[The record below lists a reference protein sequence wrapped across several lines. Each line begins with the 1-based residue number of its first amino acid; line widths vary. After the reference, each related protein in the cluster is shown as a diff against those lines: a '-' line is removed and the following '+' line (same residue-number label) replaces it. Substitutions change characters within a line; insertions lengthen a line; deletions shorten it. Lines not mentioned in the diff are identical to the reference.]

1 MGASREP
8 VAIIGMS
15 GRFPGANTLEQFWEN
30 LRNGVESIQRI
41 PEKIIDTRRD
51 PRGNLPPNFVPRG
64 SFLADTEWFDHQFF
78 GLSLRDAKVMDPQQ
92 RLFIEYAWTAIEDA
106 GYEPETLGERVAV
119 YGGGGPSRHILDAL
133 DAFGHDYGTMFEVV
147 ATGVANAMAMRVSHL
162 FNLLGESLYIYTA
175 CSTTLVAIDMACRA
189 VLDGRADV
197 ALAGGTA
204 LWLPQME
211 GYEHVEGMILS
222 KDGHCR
228 AFDARASGTI
238 WGNGVGALV
247 VKPLAQALRDRD
259 PIRAVIAGSAVNND
273 GRLNKLSFASPS
285 AEGQTRCIKMAYA
298 ESGVPTQSISF
309 VEAHGT
315 GTVVGDPL
323 ELEGLHMAFGKG
335 KGPKTVALGS
345 VKTNIGHL
353 DPVAGIAS
361 VAKTVLAL
369 ENEELPASLHF
380 EKPNPAI
387 DFESGPFFVNSTLRP
402 WPRMDGAPRRAGVN
416 SFGVGG
422 TNAHVILEEA
432 PRPEQPVRSARPRQL
447 VTLSARTEKALDNMT
462 AQLAAHLR
470 KHPELDVADVA
481 FTRALGRRQFDARR
495 ALVVEDVPSLIQA
508 LESPPP
514 AVKVRPRA
522 EQQKVVF
529 LFPGQGSQH
538 TRMAQELYTSEPE
551 FRRDVDDCCE
561 ALQGLL
567 KQDVRKVLFPEQ
579 DKLAWAEEQIQ
590 QTYLTQ
596 PILFVVEYALAR
608 QWMRWGIQPAAMLG
622 HSVGEYVA
630 ACLAG
635 VFNPG
640 EALTLLAARGRC
652 IQEAPTGAMIAV
664 TRPESEVVPLLGPGL
679 DVAAVNGPGQCVV
692 SGPHEAIEALE
703 KVLTGKGIE
712 SFRLRTS
719 HAFHSAMLEGAAD
732 KFLGAARRVKFRAPQ
747 LPFIS
752 NVTGTWITPEQ
763 ATDPQYWARHLRQP
777 VRFWAGL
784 QTLRQSGYRNFLE
797 VGPGHTLSRILQ
809 ENPVEGGGQELALAS
824 LKHPKKVGSDY
835 DVLLRGL
842 GDLWAHRVSVKWAG
856 YYGNEKRRR
865 VRLPHYPFEKAWCAL
880 YEPGEEF
887 KLVEKALGA
896 QRLGNPL
903 SDAQRPTEGQ
913 TQAAA
918 QLAAV
923 VQAASHAPA
932 PVADAPAARASLAG
946 PPLQARPSSYQRDF
960 VAPSGDV
967 EIRIAEVFGR
977 ALGIRE
983 VGADDDLMELGGHSL
998 MLVAITNHLRAM
1010 FDIQINIRAVMDHPT
1025 PATLARKVESLI
1037 AEKKATEK

>member
-1 MGASREP
+1 MGVAREP

-30 LRNGVESIQRI
+30 LRTGTESIQQI
-41 PEKIIDTRRD
+41 PQKIIDSRKD
-51 PRGNLPPNFVPRG
+51 PRGNLPPHFVPRG
-64 SFLADTEWFDHQFF
+64 SFLADTEWFDPQFF

-162 FNLLGESLYIYTA
+162 FNLLGESIYIYTA

-228 AFDARASGTI
+228 AFDARASGTV
-238 WGNGVGALV
+238 WGNGVAALV
-247 VKPLAQALRDRD
+247 LKPLAQALRDRD
-259 PIRAVIAGSAVNND
+259 PIRAVISGSAVNND
-273 GRLNKLSFASPS
+273 GRQSKLSFASPS
-285 AEGQTRCIKMAYA
+285 ADGQARCIRAAYA
-298 ESGVPTQSISF
+298 ESGISPQSVSF

-315 GTVVGDPL
+315 ATVVGDPL
-323 ELEGLHMAFGKG
+323 ELEGLHLAFGKG
-335 KGPKTVALGS
+335 VGPKTVALGS

-361 VAKTVLAL
+361 VMKTVLAL
-369 ENEELPASLHF
+369 ENEAIPANLHF
-380 EKPNPAI
+380 EHPNPAI
-387 DFESGPFFVNSTLRP
+387 DFNSGPFFVNTSLHP
-402 WPRMDGAPRRAGVN
+402 WPRAKGAPRRAGVN

-432 PRPEQPVRSARPRQL
+432 PEAAPVVRSARPRQL
-447 VTLSARTEKALDNMT
+447 ITLSARTEKALEAMT

-470 KHPELDVADVA
+470 QHPELDVADVA

-495 ALVVEDVPSLIQA
+495 FLVADGVPSLLQA

-522 EQQKVVF
+522 ETQKAVF

-538 TRMAQELYTSEPE
+538 PRMAQELYTAEPE

-567 KQDVRKVLFPEQ
+567 KRDVREVLFPGPE
-579 DKLAWAEEQIQ
+579 KLAWAEEQIQ
-590 QTYLTQ
+590 QTSLTQ
-596 PILFVVEYALAR
+596 PLLFVVEYALAR
-608 QWMRWGIQPAAMLG
+608 QWMRWGLQPAALMG

-652 IQEAPTGAMIAV
+652 IQDAPTGAMIAI
-664 TRPESEVVPLLGPGL
+664 TRPEAEVSPLLSEGL
-679 DVAAVNGPGQCVV
+679 GIAAVNSPTQCVV
-692 SGPHEAIEALE
+692 SGPHAAIESLE
-703 KVLTGKGIE
+703 KVLADKGIE

-719 HAFHSAMLEGAAD
+719 HAFHSALLEGAAE
-732 KFLGAARRVKFRAPQ
+732 KFLAAARRIKFRAPS

-752 NVTGTWITPEQ
+752 NLTGTWITPEQ
-763 ATDPQYWARHLRQP
+763 ATDPQYWAKHLRQP
-777 VRFWAGL
+777 VRFWEGL
-784 QTLRQSGYRNFLE
+784 QTLRSSGHRTFLE
-797 VGPGHTLSRILQ
+797 VGPGHTLSRILLD
-809 ENPVEGGGQELALAS
+809 NPVEGGGQELALAS
-824 LKHPKKVGSDY
+824 LKHPKQVDSDY
-835 DVLLRGL
+835 GVLLRSL
-842 GDLWAHRVSVKWAG
+842 GTLWAHRVSVKWAA

-865 VRLPHYPFEKAWCAL
+865 VRLPHYPFEKSWCAL

-896 QRLGNPL
+896 QRLGASR
-903 SDAQRPTEGQ
+903 SDAPRPAESPVPPALWALEHPPEAEG
-913 TQAAA
+913 AGG
-918 QLAAV
+918 
-923 VQAASHAPA
+923 
-932 PVADAPAARASLAG
+932 PAARASLAG
-946 PPLQARPSSYQRDF
+946 PPLQARPSSYSRDF
-960 VAPSGDV
+960 VAPSGEV
-967 EIRIAEVFGR
+967 EVRIAEVFGR

-1010 FDIQINIRAVMDHPT
+1010 FDVQISTRAVMENPT
-1025 PATLARKVESLI
+1025 PATLARKVESLL
-1037 AEKKATEK
+1037 AEKHAAANK